1 MAYWLSWFVLRW
13 WQFWRLPETDATRR
27 VRTAKH
33 SAKVESVR
41 RLWCL
46 GGLIL
51 LCVPSP
57 PVVVGGVFVLVFMS
71 FAVLDET
78 A

>member
-1 MAYWLSWFVLRW
+1 MAYWLSVLLIGW

-27 VRTAKH
+27 VRTTRHLARV
-33 SAKVESVR
+33 ASVR

-51 LCVPSP
+51 LLVPYP
-57 PVVVGGVFVLVFMS
+57 PVVVGGFFVLVFMS

>member
-1 MAYWLSWFVLRW
+1 MAYILSLGLLRW
-13 WQFWRLPETDATRR
+13 WLFWRLPETDATRR
-27 VRTAKH
+27 VTTARH
-33 SAKVESVR
+33 HARLAFVR

-51 LCVPSP
+51 LCVPYP
-57 PVVVGGVFVLVFMS
+57 PVVVGGFFVLVFMS

>member
-1 MAYWLSWFVLRW
+1 MAYWMTLFLMSW
-13 WQFWRLPETDATRR
+13 WQFWRLPETDASRR
-27 VRTAKH
+27 VETRKH
-33 SAKVESVR
+33 HARLGWVR

-46 GGLIL
+46 GGLIV
-51 LCVPSP
+51 LCAPYP
-57 PVVVGGVFVLVFMS
+57 PVVVGGFFVLVFLS